1 MRLLL
6 TNDDGIDSVG
16 LHVLARAMRE
26 FGEVVIVAPD
36 AEYSGASSGPS
47 SLARQWRK
55 AKRSIKTT
63 KRIGE
68 QAIAEGHATK
78 IFTKR
83 LRKRFQPVGARN
95 FSKYARRAADEF
107 GSKKIVR
114 QVVKL
119 ERMVDQ
125 AIRDMEK

>member
-1 MRLLL
+1 MSGGAIQPLLL
-6 TNDDGIDSVG
+6 ATSHS
-16 LHVLARAMRE
+16 LH
-26 FGEVVIVAPD
+26 
-36 AEYSGASSGPS
+36 SGHHEP

-95 FSKYARRAADEF
+95 FSKYVRRAADEF

-114 QVVKL
+114 QVVRL
-119 ERMVDQ
+119 ERMVDL
-125 AIRDMEK
+125 AIRDMEMANLV